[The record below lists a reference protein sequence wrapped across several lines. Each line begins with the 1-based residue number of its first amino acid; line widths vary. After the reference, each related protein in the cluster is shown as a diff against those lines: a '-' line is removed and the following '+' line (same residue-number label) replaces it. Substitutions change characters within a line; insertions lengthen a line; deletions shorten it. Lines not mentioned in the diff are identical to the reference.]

1 MITRRK
7 YTADFKRRI
16 IDEVLYTDRSQAE
29 VEREYGIGAG
39 CISRW
44 IREVNEQAENAFPGN
59 GNRPGA
65 EADVARLQR
74 ALAAAQE
81 ENVILKKAL
90 AIVSHREASAL
101 P

>member
-1 MITRRK
+1 
-7 YTADFKRRI
+7 
-16 IDEVLYTDRSQAE
+16 
-29 VEREYGIGAG
+29 
-39 CISRW
+39 
-44 IREVNEQAENAFPGN
+44 VNEQAENAFPGN

>member
-1 MITRRK
+1 MIKRRK

-16 IDEVLYTDRSQAE
+16 VDEVLYSDRAQAD
-29 VEREYGIGAG
+29 VEHEYGIGAG

-44 IREVNEQAENAFPGN
+44 IRELNEQAENAFPGN
-59 GNRPGA
+59 GNRS
-65 EADVARLQR
+65 EADAEVARLQR